1 MFYEAVSEII
11 WIGRFVGRQHECTSG
26 AVGQCQG
33 RRRQGL
39 DGTKENASK
48 VADDG
53 EEAYDEGKDT
63 SLKEIKEEIKEQG
76 AMPVKPKEDEAGI
89 PVD

>member
-1 MFYEAVSEII
+1 MKQLVKLFGLAVLL
-11 WIGRFVGRQHECTSG
+11 G
-26 AVGQCQG
+26 ASMNAQA
-33 RRRQGL
+33 GL
-39 DGTKENASK
+39 WGNVKEDAAKAWDGTKENASK

-76 AMPVKPKEDEAGI
+76 VMPVKPKEDEAGI